1 MSDMNRLSTPWAA
14 AMGLSAPIPQ
24 RSDGWR
30 RRWALAA
37 AVTRSGGL
45 GMIGIGSAGSNAL
58 LQRELAY
65 LSDVDSPFGIGL
77 IGWGVRV
84 SPPF

>member
-1 MSDMNRLSTPWAA
+1 MNRLSTPWAA
-14 AMGLSAPIPQ
+14 AMGLSAPILNAPM
-24 RSDGWR
+24 GGVAGG
-30 RRWALAA
+30 ALAA

-45 GMIGIGSAGSNAL
+45 GMIGIGSAGSTAL

-77 IGWGVRV
+77 IGWGV
-84 SPPF
+84 

>member
-1 MSDMNRLSTPWAA
+1 MNRLSTPWAA
-14 AMGLSAPIPQ
+14 AMGLSAPILNAPM
-24 RSDGWR
+24 GGVAGG
-30 RRWALAA
+30 ALAA

-45 GMIGIGSAGSNAL
+45 GMIGIGSAGSTAL

-77 IGWGVRV
+77 IGWECGS